1 MQYLLRNKIG
11 LAILCLCISS
21 AAIAQRD
28 EVFRPNHDN
37 NSYFFGISVGLS
49 NYYTSYRLDSRF
61 LSSGTSSQNPMSAIK
76 ISPINTTFFNLGLV
90 GTKKISNN
98 LYLRVN
104 PNILI
109 SGNKSFKF
117 NVKAT
122 KDSSQT
128 FSTASTVIQLP
139 IGIKFQS
146 DRYNGFRFN
155 DFMRHY
161 LIVGGKFDF
170 DLASGGPGKIN
181 PSGVFIP
188 KDANSYPSILKG
200 TDFGAEIGVGLSF
213 YLRYATISPEVKF
226 SYGFRDLKKVSPS
239 IPLLSNLDKVNANF
253 VYFTIHIE
261 N

>member
-11 LAILCLCISS
+11 LAILSLCISS
-21 AAIAQRD
+21 AALAQRD

-37 NSYFFGISVGLS
+37 NPYFFGISVGLS
-49 NYYTSYRLDSRF
+49 NYYTSYRFDSRF
-61 LSSGTSSQNPMSAIK
+61 MSSSASSQNPLSAIK

-98 LYLRVN
+98 VYLRVN

-146 DRYNGFRFN
+146 DRYNGFRYA

-161 LIVGGKFDF
+161 FIMGGKFDF
-170 DLASGGPGKIN
+170 DVAGGKGGIISPNGEFNTNK
-181 PSGVFIP
+181 
-188 KDANSYPSILKG
+188 YPSILKS
-200 TDFGAEIGVGLSF
+200 TDYGAEIGVGLSF
-213 YLRYATISPEVKF
+213 YFRYATISPEVKF
-226 SYGFRDLKKVSPS
+226 SYGFRDLKKVSSS
-239 IPLLSNLDKVNANF
+239 IPLLSNLDKVSSNF

>member
-11 LAILCLCISS
+11 LALLCLCISS
-21 AAIAQRD
+21 AALAQRD

-37 NSYFFGISVGLS
+37 NPYFFGISVGLS
-49 NYYTSYRLDSRF
+49 NYYTSYRFDSRF
-61 LSSGTSSQNPMSAIK
+61 MSSSASNQNPLSAIN

-98 LYLRVN
+98 VYVRVN

-139 IGIKFQS
+139 IGLKFQS

-181 PSGVFIP
+181 PRGEFNLI
-188 KDANSYPSILKG
+188 DYPSSLKG
-200 TDFGAEIGVGLSF
+200 TDFGAEIGLGLSF

-226 SYGFRDLKKVSPS
+226 SYGFRDLKKVSNS
-239 IPLLSNLDKVNANF
+239 IPLLSNLDKVSANF
-253 VYFTIHIE
+253 IYFTIHIE

>member
-21 AAIAQRD
+21 AALAQRD

-37 NSYFFGISVGLS
+37 NPYFFGISVGLS
-49 NYYTSYRLDSRF
+49 NYYTSYRFDSRF
-61 LSSGTSSQNPMSAIK
+61 MSSSASNQNPLSAIN

-98 LYLRVN
+98 VYVRVN

-139 IGIKFQS
+139 IGLKFQS

-170 DLASGGPGKIN
+170 DLASGGPGKISPRGAFN
-181 PSGVFIP
+181 LI
-188 KDANSYPSILKG
+188 DYPSSLKG
-200 TDFGAEIGVGLSF
+200 TDFGAEIGLGLSF

-226 SYGFRDLKKVSPS
+226 SYGFRDLKKVSNS
-239 IPLLSNLDKVNANF
+239 IPLLSNLDKVSANF
-253 VYFTIHIE
+253 IYFTIHIE

>member
-11 LAILCLCISS
+11 LAVLCLCISS
-21 AAIAQRD
+21 AALAQRD

-37 NSYFFGISVGLS
+37 NPYFFGISVGLS
-49 NYYTSYRLDSRF
+49 NYYTSYRFDNRF
-61 LSSGTSSQNPMSAIK
+61 MSSSASSQNPLSAIN
-76 ISPINTTFFNLGLV
+76 ISPINTTFFNLGLI

-98 LYLRVN
+98 VYIRVN

-139 IGIKFQS
+139 IGLKFQS
-146 DRYNGFRFN
+146 DRYNGFRFK

-170 DLASGGPGKIN
+170 DLASGGPGKIS
-181 PSGVFIP
+181 PRGAFT
-188 KDANSYPSILKG
+188 SIDYQSSLKG
-200 TDFGAEIGVGLSF
+200 TDFGAEIGLGLSF

-226 SYGFRDLKKVSPS
+226 SYGFRDLKKVSNS
-239 IPLLSNLDKVNANF
+239 IPLLSNLDNVSANF

>member
-1 MQYLLRNKIG
+1 MQYLLRNKISY
-11 LAILCLCISS
+11 LVISLCISS

-28 EVFRPNHDN
+28 QVFRPNQDQLP
-37 NSYFFGISVGLS
+37 YYFGISFGLVTH
-49 NYYTSYRLDSRF
+49 YTSYNFDGRF
-61 LSSGTSSQNPMSAIK
+61 LSTSASLQDPKSIIQ
-76 ISPINTTFFNLGLV
+76 ISPMNTTFFNLGLV
-90 GTKKISNN
+90 GTKKIGDNI
-98 LYLRVN
+98 YVRAN
-104 PNILI
+104 PNFLI

-128 FSTASTVIQLP
+128 FRTASTIIQLP
-139 IGIKFQS
+139 IAIKIQS
-146 DRYNGFRFN
+146 DRYNGFRYA

-170 DLASGGPGKIN
+170 DVAGGKGGIISPNVAFSTNKYPNIL
-181 PSGVFIP
+181 
-188 KDANSYPSILKG
+188 NS
-200 TDFGAEIGVGLSF
+200 TDIGAEIGVGLSF

-226 SYGFRDLKKVSPS
+226 SYGFRDLKKVSNS
-239 IPLLSNLDKVNANF
+239 IPLLSNLDKVSANF

>member
-21 AAIAQRD
+21 AALAQRD
-28 EVFRPNHDN
+28 EVFRPNHDELP
-37 NSYFFGISVGLS
+37 YYFGISFGLVS
-49 NYYTSYRLDSRF
+49 HYTSYNFDGRF
-61 LSSGTSSQNPMSAIK
+61 LSSSASLQDPKSIIQ
-76 ISPINTTFFNLGLV
+76 ISPMNTTFFNLGLI
-90 GTKKISNN
+90 GTKKIGNN
-98 LYLRVN
+98 IYVRVN
-104 PNILI
+104 PNFLI
-109 SGNKSFKF
+109 SGNKSFRF
-117 NVKAT
+117 NIKAT

-128 FSTASTVIQLP
+128 FRTASTIIQLP
-139 IGIKFQS
+139 IAIKFQS

-170 DLASGGPGKIN
+170 DLASGGPGKIS
-181 PSGVFIP
+181 PRGAFT
-188 KDANSYPSILKG
+188 SIDYQSSLKG

-226 SYGFRDLKKVSPS
+226 SYGFRDLKKVSNS
-239 IPLLSNLDKVNANF
+239 IPLLSNLDNVSANF